1 MLINLLL
8 ILHLFFYKKSDSKKK
23 LLMLY
28 DCDKTTLPEVSS
40 KYIFGKVYFH
50 WGVYLFIYLFTGIEQ
65 PILFGFA
72 AIKVQLRMPCNFE
85 PNPEDKDTP
94 GSSMGTSVPS
104 WRTFVRETNP
114 HLRYMV
120 RKTTKTSHG

>member
-1 MLINLLL
+1 MLIR
-8 ILHLFFYKKSDSKKK
+8 FFMRGAVEKFVYGIIHS
-23 LLMLY
+23 L
-28 DCDKTTLPEVSS
+28 EV
-40 KYIFGKVYFH
+40 
-50 WGVYLFIYLFTGIEQ
+50 IYLFTGVEQ

-104 WRTFVRETNP
+104 WRT
-114 HLRYMV
+114 L
-120 RKTTKTSHG
+120 